1 MASTASTV
9 FLQADIDDG
18 TLNQRVVYKGAG
30 STDVIRQ
37 MLREQ
42 KKQSKSLHSNA
53 LFKEFHAS
61 QGSVGSHKRFG
72 KGFNTA
78 GSSAGDMAPGFE
90 DAEAEGNS
98 RLVSLIK
105 DTAEKDG
112 RPQAGV
118 WASFGQPYQC
128 TGELQEPSSHL
139 PFLLQ
144 RDEIAREMDAKAG
157 RKGQRGPPRNLD
169 LGPKPPGTAGS
180 FRRALSTATSLDS
193 NGDLKLTPE
202 EMEEQRLT
210 KHRTTIVSSIHDKE
224 ETKFPKGP
232 LKKARVRAIKSKVT
246 IGAFLDP

>member
-1 MASTASTV
+1 MASTV

-18 TLNQRVVYKGAG
+18 TTNQRPGYKGAG

-53 LFKEFHAS
+53 LFKEFHAES
-61 QGSVGSHKRFG
+61 KQAGSHKRFG

-78 GSSAGDMAPGFE
+78 TPTGDTSAPAFD

-118 WASFGQPYQC
+118 WASFGHPYQC

-144 RDEIAREMDAKAG
+144 RDEIAREMDARSG

-169 LGPKPPGTAGS
+169 VGPKPPGTAGS

-193 NGDLKLTPE
+193 NGELKLTPE

-210 KHRTTIVSSIHDKE
+210 KHRTTIVSSIQDKTE
-224 ETKFPKGP
+224 AKFPKAP
-232 LKKARVRAIKSKVT
+232 LKKANVRAVKSKVT